1 MLRRT
6 IEFIIFSNIW
16 ISLCGVG
23 LAISSFFLCNLELN
37 FFFLGLVFFAT
48 LFGYNLQNLSK
59 KTIHKERSKQI
70 IWIQSNLINIKTLTT
85 ISFFFVIIF
94 SFFLLN
100 INSILCSTPF
110 FFFVLFYRYPILK
123 KYNFRKIKGL
133 KILFIAV
140 CWSWTCCIL
149 PQLVFS
155 SSVNWVVALLVL
167 MYVFIITIP
176 FDIRDTR
183 FDQGI
188 QTIPQMIGIQN
199 SYILIMFM
207 TSILFFISLFN
218 ANYKFAIFLIFTA
231 LALMPSKKKNSE
243 FYYLFLLDGLLL
255 VMPIFAI

>member
-1 MLRRT
+1 M
-6 IEFIIFSNIW
+6 
-16 ISLCGVG
+16 
-23 LAISSFFLCNLELN
+23 
-37 FFFLGLVFFAT
+37 
-48 LFGYNLQNLSK
+48 
-59 KTIHKERSKQI
+59 
-70 IWIQSNLINIKTLTT
+70 
-85 ISFFFVIIF
+85 IIF

-100 INSILCSTPF
+100 INSVLCSTPF

-207 TSILFFISLFN
+207 TSILFFISL
-218 ANYKFAIFLIFTA
+218 
-231 LALMPSKKKNSE
+231 
-243 FYYLFLLDGLLL
+243 
-255 VMPIFAI
+255 

>member
-155 SSVNWVVALLVL
+155 SSVNWIVALLVL

>member
-255 VMPIFAI
+255 VMPIFTI

>member
-100 INSILCSTPF
+100 INSVLCSTPF

-155 SSVNWVVALLVL
+155 SSVNWIVALLVL

-255 VMPIFAI
+255 VIPIFAI

>member
-100 INSILCSTPF
+100 INSVLCSTPF

-155 SSVNWVVALLVL
+155 SSVNWVVALVVL

>member
-23 LAISSFFLCNLELN
+23 LAVSSFFLCNLKLN

-100 INSILCSTPF
+100 INSVLCSTPF

-155 SSVNWVVALLVL
+155 SSVNWIVALLVL

-255 VMPIFAI
+255 VMPIFTI

>member
-23 LAISSFFLCNLELN
+23 LAVSSFFLCNLKLN

-48 LFGYNLQNLSK
+48 LFGYNLQNLNK

-70 IWIQSNLINIKTLTT
+70 IWIQSNLINIKILTT
-85 ISFFFVIIF
+85 ISFFFAIIF
-94 SFFLLN
+94 SFLILN
-100 INSILCSTPF
+100 INSVLCSAPF

-133 KILFIAV
+133 KILFISV
-140 CWSWTCCIL
+140 CWSWTCCVL

-155 SSVNWVVALLVL
+155 SSVNWIIALLVSI
-167 MYVFIITIP
+167 YVFIITIP
-176 FDIRDTR
+176 FDIRDIR

-207 TSILFFISLFN
+207 TSILFFISLFT
-218 ANYKFAIFLIFTA
+218 ANCRFAIFLILTVFA
-231 LALMPSKKKNSE
+231 LIPSKKKNSE

>member
-70 IWIQSNLINIKTLTT
+70 IWIQSNLMNIKKLTT

-100 INSILCSTPF
+100 INSVLCSTPF

-155 SSVNWVVALLVL
+155 SSVNWIVALLVL

>member
-100 INSILCSTPF
+100 INSVLCSTPF

>member
-100 INSILCSTPF
+100 INSVLCSTPF

-155 SSVNWVVALLVL
+155 SSVNWIVALLVL

>member
-100 INSILCSTPF
+100 INSVLCSTPF

-255 VMPIFAI
+255 VMPIFTI

>member
-100 INSILCSTPF
+100 INSVLCSTPF

-155 SSVNWVVALLVL
+155 LSVNWIVALLVL

>member
-155 SSVNWVVALLVL
+155 SSVNWIVALLVL

-255 VMPIFAI
+255 VMPIFTI